1 MALIVG
7 VMTLDEIAKAREMGY
22 EIVTDVDLRAPMHP
36 IPLGKDPEK
45 DDETPAAV
53 FLDSEVAELLIGV
66 VNRLMSQYEYVEEHE
81 GRRCPFCGSKEM
93 EGDDHIP
100 SGNTLTQRVQCETCG
115 RIWMDIYKLER
126 YQA

>member
-7 VMTLDEIAKAREMGY
+7 TMSENDLAQARDIAGYDVVEDVM
-22 EIVTDVDLRAPMHP
+22 LRCAAGR
-36 IPLGKDPEK
+36 IPLGELS
-45 DDETPAAV
+45 DEVPVAV
-53 FLDSEVAELLIGV
+53 FLDCEVKDLLIGGV
-66 VNRLMSQYEYVEEHE
+66 GHQQMSQYEYVEEHE

-115 RIWMDIYKLER
+115 RIWVDIYKLER